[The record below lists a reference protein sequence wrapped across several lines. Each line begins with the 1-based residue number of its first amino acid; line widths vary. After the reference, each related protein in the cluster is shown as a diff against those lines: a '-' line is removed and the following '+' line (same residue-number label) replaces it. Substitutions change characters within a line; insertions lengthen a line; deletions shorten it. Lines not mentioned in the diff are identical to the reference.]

1 MGRLIASKM
10 DGDFDVVNV
19 HDFAYKVAPFY
30 KKRNPS
36 ARIIWTEND
45 PPYMYL
51 PKRSFAYDR
60 LSYVF
65 NIIKDI
71 RERRYYRSIDRV
83 AVLDGYNET
92 WARTRG
98 LAPVIVRSGV
108 DFDNFYHP
116 AHIRSEARAPFVLFS
131 LGALNPYRRFEDL
144 IEATALLRARGLQA
158 TARIICKDIWGEGA
172 YRKLLEEQVAR
183 LGAQTY
189 VSLNFDGA
197 SNAELKEAFNT
208 SDAFVLT
215 THLPPPRNGY
225 GWGLTNFEAMAA
237 GLPLVICRTSTA
249 TEVLT
254 DQKHA
259 VIVEPRNPI
268 DLADRIASLMSDPA
282 HYNQIASAGQSYV
295 RDNISW
301 QKYASDMLELIQ
313 A

>member
-1 MGRLIASKM
+1 
-10 DGDFDVVNV
+10 
-19 HDFAYKVAPFY
+19 
-30 KKRNPS
+30 
-36 ARIIWTEND
+36 
-45 PPYMYL
+45 MYL
-51 PKRSFAYDR
+51 PKRNFIYDR

-71 RERRYYRSIDRV
+71 RERRYYRSIDKV
-83 AVLDGYNET
+83 AVLDGYNEA
-92 WARTRG
+92 WSRTRG

-108 DFDNFYHP
+108 DFDNFYYP
-116 AHIRSEARAPFVLFS
+116 AHTRSGARDPFTLFS

-158 TARIICKDIWGEGA
+158 TARIICKDIWHEKE
-172 YRKLLEEQVAR
+172 YRRLLESHVAR
-183 LGAQTY
+183 LGAGAY

-197 SNAELKEAFNT
+197 SNEELKEAFNT

-215 THLPPPRNGY
+215 THLPLPRNGY

-268 DLADRIASLMSDPA
+268 DLADKVASLMSDPT
-282 HYNQIASAGQSYV
+282 HYNQIASTGQSYV
-295 RDNISW
+295 RENISW
-301 QKYASDMLELIQ
+301 RKYASDMLELLQ